1 MEIELTLEK
10 LVFGGEALGTHE
22 GLKVFV
28 WGALPG
34 ERARVRLTEKK
45 RNFARGVAVEILQP
59 KQNRQAPRDPHYL
72 SCSPWQILPF
82 DEEQHWKQAVV
93 REVFE
98 QIGKISLPDFSVQTD
113 NVQFGY
119 RNNMEYVFTARDGR
133 LVPAFYHRGTVH
145 RYAAEPCA
153 LATPAVNRT
162 LIRLLGVL
170 NARHIPPHL
179 LKSIII
185 KSNSAGE
192 SVAGIFVT
200 SDDLPALPLA
210 DLISDG
216 LRGIKIFYS
225 DPRSPASIA
234 HGDIATYGV
243 PELTETINHQ
253 TFVFGITSFFQIN
266 IPVFELALQ
275 RMRAILQPD
284 SNLLDLYAGV
294 GAIGFSLSDRARSI
308 RAVEIEPSAVAFAE
322 RNATANHFTSVE
334 IISSPA
340 ERALDYVAADR
351 ITILD
356 PPRAGLHPQLIRR
369 ILDVLPPRLIYLS
382 CNPST
387 QARDLALLLPAYRLT
402 SFDAFNFFPRTPHV
416 ETLAVL
422 EKK

>member
-1 MEIELTLEK
+1 MEIELTLDK
-10 LVFGGEALGTHE
+10 LVFGGEALGTYE

-34 ERARVRLTEKK
+34 ERARVGITEKK
-45 RNFARGVAVEILQP
+45 RTFARGVAVEILEAHP
-59 KQNRQAPRDPHYL
+59 RRQAPRDPHYL

-82 DEEQHWKQAVV
+82 DEEQHWKRDVV

-98 QIGKISLPDFSVQTD
+98 QIGKMTLPDFSVQTD

-119 RNNMEYVFTARDGR
+119 RNNMEYVFTSRDGT
-133 LVPAFYHRGTVH
+133 LVPAFFKRGTVH

-162 LIRLLGVL
+162 LTRLLDVL
-170 NARHIPPHL
+170 NAQHVPPHL

-185 KSNSAGE
+185 KSNRTGE
-192 SVAGIFVT
+192 SIAGIFFT
-200 SDDLPALPLA
+200 STDLTPLPLA
-210 DLISDG
+210 DLLGDG
-216 LRGIKIFYS
+216 LRGIKVFYS

-234 HGDIATYGV
+234 HGDLATYGI
-243 PELTETINHQ
+243 PELSETINGR
-253 TFVFGITSFFQIN
+253 TFTFSITSFFQVN
-266 IPVFELALQ
+266 VPVFELALD
-275 RMRAILQPD
+275 RIRAALPPD
-284 SNLLDLYAGV
+284 SDLLDLYAGV
-294 GAIGFSLSDRARSI
+294 GTIGFSLADRARHI
-308 RAVEIEPSAVAFAE
+308 RSVEIEPSAVALAKQ
-322 RNATANHFTSVE
+322 NANANRLANVE

-340 ERALDYVAADR
+340 ERALDYVTPDR
-351 ITILD
+351 VTLLD
-356 PPRAGLHPQLIRR
+356 PPRAGLHPKLVRR
-369 ILDVLPPRLIYLS
+369 LLDILPPRLIYLS

-387 QARDLALLLPAYRLT
+387 QARDLALLLPFYQLT